1 MKSRRRYRPPAS
13 LWQLYLLVVLIAVL
27 VLVAVL
33 LLVTVLVGVLV
44 LVVLHEKDLLSHVLL
59 WPYCA
64 REEEEYTREKD
75 NFGKR
80 KMRRVN
86 SRIGCNKINDSLT
99 FFLT

>member
-44 LVVLHEKDLLSHVLL
+44 LVVLHEKRPPFARSAMALLFP
-59 WPYCA
+59 WGRGIYA
-64 REEEEYTREKD
+64 
-75 NFGKR
+75 GKG
-80 KMRRVN
+80 K
-86 SRIGCNKINDSLT
+86 
-99 FFLT
+99 